1 MTKKTKIYCPYC
13 NRPIT
18 YEKLL
23 RKKEVD
29 VEVWEWAF
37 QGIYCPYSDCGKF
50 IDLDNEYDVII
61 KKKEIKNMKSFEK
74 FVEEITKLENEY
86 GVKLTFSLDKKLVDT
101 MLGKED
107 KTAPAETPAPV
118 EKDTAEAPKE
128 ETPKKKRGA
137 KKEEVAE
144 EEAPKEKAVKK
155 TPISDESL
163 DEIEDKAN
171 EIFDEDED
179 EVDAFYDHMLE
190 QFGVENEADLYEEDK
205 DEVMEML
212 KFLEDNPEA
221 KITDAKRYGGEKKK
235 SRRK

>member
-1 MTKKTKIYCPYC
+1 MKKTKIKCPYC

-29 VEVWEWAF
+29 VEIWEWAF
-37 QGIYCPYSDCGKF
+37 QGIYCPYSDCKKF
-50 IDLDNEYDVII
+50 INLDDDYDVIT
-61 KKKEIKNMKSFEK
+61 KGEDKMKSFEK

-86 GVKLTFSLDKKLVDT
+86 GVKLTFSLDKSLIDT
-101 MLGKED
+101 MLGKEKVEADEAPVETPAPAAD
-107 KTAPAETPAPV
+107 KAETPAP
-118 EKDTAEAPKE
+118 
-128 ETPKKKRGA
+128 KKKRA

-144 EEAPKEKAVKK
+144 EAPEEKPVKK

-163 DEIEDKAN
+163 DEIEDKAC
-171 EIFDEDED
+171 EVFDEDD
-179 EVDAFYDHMLE
+179 DDIDAFYDHMLA

-212 KFLEDNPEA
+212 KFLEDNPDA

>member
-74 FVEEITKLENEY
+74 FVEEITRLENEY

-107 KTAPAETPAPV
+107 KAVPAETPAPA
-118 EKDTAEAPKE
+118 EKDTAE
-128 ETPKKKRGA
+128 T
-137 KKEEVAE
+137 
-144 EEAPKEKAVKK
+144 PKEKVIKK